1 MSNPDLYDLYD
12 DEDAIAFIRKTLS
25 PEQNKA
31 LDDDDLY
38 NVIDLVYE
46 YYEDHGYTNEDE
58 DTEVLLD
65 VDDICR
71 YIKEI
76 MAKDD
81 MILWTM
87 TSSKRLW
94 KQNLTTK
101 TASRTRIEPNRSLY
115 LSGAAVQKV

>member
-81 MILWTM
+81 M
-87 TSSKRLW
+87 
-94 KQNLTTK
+94 
-101 TASRTRIEPNRSLY
+101 EPLDDDLLETLVEAELDYEDSLA
-115 LSGAAVQKV
+115 GED